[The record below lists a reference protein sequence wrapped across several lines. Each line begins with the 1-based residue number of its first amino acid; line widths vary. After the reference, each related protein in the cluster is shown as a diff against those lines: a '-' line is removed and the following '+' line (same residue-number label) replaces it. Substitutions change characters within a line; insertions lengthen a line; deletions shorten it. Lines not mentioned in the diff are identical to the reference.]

1 MISRRV
7 SSPMFE
13 YWNAFII
20 IYVLSVFTSV
30 SIYRAVKTK
39 SRYWIITSL
48 ILLIA
53 VALFILANLFIQ
65 NSAIIPSSYDE
76 RWISM

>member
-20 IYVLSVFTSV
+20 IYILSIFTTVSV
-30 SIYRAVKTK
+30 YRAVKTK
-39 SRYWIITSL
+39 SIYWIITSI

-53 VALFILANLFIQ
+53 VALFIFANLYIQ
-65 NSAIIPSSYDE
+65 NSPIIPSSVNE